1 MRRRNFFLT
10 AGGTALASTSLAG
23 TARAVAAPDSAVA
36 RHAQDAL
43 LAVFSR
49 YEVVAG
55 MSPSHGLRDVDD
67 FLISLIRNP
76 RLPYT
81 VNDIAAEG
89 GNSLYQPVLDRYI
102 AGEDVPFSE
111 IQKVWRNITQPGGGY
126 STFYEQLYPLVRRVN
141 QRLPEGKK
149 LRVLAL
155 DPPIDWSKVKTPA
168 EFNSFLSERDQSI
181 ASVMESEVF
190 SRNRKALMVIGW
202 GHVLHGIGAAAK
214 IYEQRY
220 PGKTFTVVN
229 HEGFAKH
236 NDELERRMASWP
248 LPSLS
253 TFKGTWLGELD
264 SSYFNLPGNPPQ
276 PAGQGYPGAD
286 GYLYLGPWD
295 FLLHQP
301 ISASAILDKAFI
313 AEMKRRAA
321 VIKAP
326 PGTPWYPAV
335 MFRQEEK
342 SSAFFYGPGQAP

>member
-1 MRRRNFFLT
+1 MRRRNFLLT

-23 TARAVAAPDSAVA
+23 TARAVAATASTVPRD
-36 RHAQDAL
+36 AQEAL
-43 LAVFSR
+43 LATFSK

-89 GNSLYQPVLDRYI
+89 GNSLYQPILDRYI

-111 IQKVWRNITQPGGGY
+111 IQKVWRDITQPDGGY
-126 STFYEQLYPLVRRVN
+126 STFYAQLYPLVRRVN
-141 QRLPEGKK
+141 QRLPEGRK

-155 DPPIDWSKVKTPA
+155 DPPIDWSKVKSPA
-168 EFNSFLSERDQSI
+168 DFNAFLSERDQSI
-181 ASVMESEVF
+181 ASVMETEVF

-202 GHVLHGIGAAAK
+202 GHILHGIGAAAQ
-214 IYEQRY
+214 IYEKRY
-220 PGKTFTVVN
+220 PGKTFTIVN
-229 HEGFAKH
+229 HEGFAKD
-236 NDELERRMASWP
+236 NDKLERRMASWP
-248 LPSLS
+248 VPSL
-253 TFKGTWLGELD
+253 TPFEGTWLGELD

-276 PAGQGYPGAD
+276 PPGNGYPGAD

-301 ISASAILDKAFI
+301 ISASAILDKDFI
-313 AEMKRRAA
+313 AEMERRAA
-321 VIKAP
+321 VIQAP
-326 PGTPWYPAV
+326 PGTPWYPAA
-335 MFRQEEK
+335 MFQQEEE

>member
-10 AGGTALASTSLAG
+10 AGGAALVGMPLAG
-23 TARAVAAPDSAVA
+23 PARAVAAPASPAA
-36 RHAQDAL
+36 RPAQEAL
-43 LAVFSR
+43 LDTFSR
-49 YEVVAG
+49 YQVVAG

-76 RLPYT
+76 RFPYT
-81 VNDIAAEG
+81 VNDIAVEG

-102 AGEDVPFSE
+102 AGEDVSSAE

-126 STFYEQLYPLVRRVN
+126 SVFYEQLYPLVRRVN
-141 QRLPEGKK
+141 QRLPEGRR

-155 DPPIDWSKVKTPA
+155 DPPIDWGKVKSPA
-168 EFNSFLSERDQSI
+168 DFSAFLSERDQSI
-181 ASVMESEVF
+181 ASVMETEVF
-190 SRNRKALMVIGW
+190 SRHRKALMVIGW

-214 IYEQRY
+214 IYEKRY
-220 PGKTFTVVN
+220 PGKTFTIVN
-229 HEGFAKH
+229 HEGFARE
-236 NDELERRMASWP
+236 NARLEQRMASWSV
-248 LPSLS
+248 PSLA
-253 TFKGTWLGELD
+253 TFRGTWLGELA

-276 PAGQGYPGAD
+276 PPGNGYPGAD

-301 ISASAILDKAFI
+301 ISAGAILDKDFI

-335 MFRQEEK
+335 MFRQEEQ